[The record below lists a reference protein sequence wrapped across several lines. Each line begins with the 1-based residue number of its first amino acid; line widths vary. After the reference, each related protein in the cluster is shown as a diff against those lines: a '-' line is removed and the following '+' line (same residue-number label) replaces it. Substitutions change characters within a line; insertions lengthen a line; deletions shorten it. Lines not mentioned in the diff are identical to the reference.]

1 MTGGNRYDAAVI
13 SVSRQELS
21 IIIWEVYRHPSLQ
34 GVCSF
39 PTRVKDD
46 RKVYWVDSP
55 MRYDVGVDMDEDDEY
70 TAEWR
75 EPYSDSLD
83 GSEEGEPSEAPF
95 SRRSVK
101 AMSQEEE
108 E

>member
-1 MTGGNRYDAAVI
+1 
-13 SVSRQELS
+13 
-21 IIIWEVYRHPSLQ
+21 
-34 GVCSF
+34 
-39 PTRVKDD
+39 
-46 RKVYWVDSP
+46 
-55 MRYDVGVDMDEDDEY
+55 MRYHGDVDMDEDDEY

-83 GSEEGEPSEAPF
+83 GSEEGDPSEVPF
-95 SRRSVK
+95 STRSVK